1 MFELNAAW
9 WVRLAAVVAASVLL
23 HVGCGDDGAAPAGA
37 GGADDSQAGAS
48 SSGGDGTAGQSSEAA
63 GASGGAGN
71 GSGGGGGGGS
81 GPGGTA
87 QGGDPATGHAGET
100 AQGEG
105 GATATAGAGTGG
117 APEPCAGERLDGQCF
132 APLVLVQ
139 SNSSA
144 TGSGASSSS
153 VKLATA
159 LSSGSTVL
167 LAVGI
172 IWNGAA
178 QAITVPAKF
187 TLVERKDNS
196 VGAASHES
204 AALYI
209 AESAAVVPALSD
221 VTVTVPDAQSRLYL
235 ALAEYSGLRESGVVD
250 QKASQSGTSSAT
262 PGTTAQTDSNQEL
275 WVVLTMSRGGIDH
288 TAPTENF
295 AFIEAKKTGAG
306 SFSLLQKLV
315 NQRGLAT
322 TSMTS
327 SGDYA
332 SVIATLRR

>member
-9 WVRLAAVVAASVLL
+9 RVRLAAVVAASVLL
-23 HVGCGDDGAAPAGA
+23 HVGCGDDGGAPAGA
-37 GGADDSQAGAS
+37 GGADDSEAGAS
-48 SSGGDGTAGQSSEAA
+48 SSGGDGTAGQGGSAV
-63 GASGGAGN
+63 GASGGNGAAPSGAGA
-71 GSGGGGGGGS
+71 GGS
-81 GPGGTA
+81 A
-87 QGGDPATGHAGET
+87 QGGDPAVGHAGET
-100 AQGEG
+100 TQGEG
-105 GATATAGAGTGG
+105 GATATAGTGAGG
-117 APEPCAGERLDGQCF
+117 APEPCAGELLDGQCF
-132 APLVLVQ
+132 APFALVQ

-153 VKLATA
+153 VKLAGA
-159 LSSGSTVL
+159 LGSGNTVL

-178 QAITVPAKF
+178 QAITVPAQF
-187 TLVERKDNS
+187 TLVERKDNT

-235 ALAEYSGLRESGVVD
+235 GLAEYSGLRESGVVD
-250 QKASQSGTSSAT
+250 QKASQSGSSSAT
-262 PGTTAQTDSNQEL
+262 PGTTAETDSNQEL
-275 WVVLTMSRGGIDH
+275 WVVLTMSRGGVDH

-306 SFSLLQKLV
+306 SFSLMHKLV
-315 NQRGLAT
+315 NQRGPAT
-322 TSMTS
+322 TTLTS
-327 SGDYA
+327 SGDFA